1 MRRNFTVRVAI
12 HNWCI
17 CFSLLLFASA
27 LTFGAAPGKRIR
39 FAPKF
44 ARGETLRYRIESR
57 TTTTEKMTSPILNPE
72 GGTRSNLLI
81 HLLVRLDVL
90 DAPVVGHSDVARFR
104 ATYEKS
110 SAEADSDAFDP
121 AQPSPA
127 DEYAH
132 LEGHSIELTLGTSAQ
147 VTDVQGLSEVLSD
160 QSIAQ
165 SVLTWFSG
173 IAASSGFPS
182 GGIEIGQRWKSERP
196 VEGAPLAGLAWHVE
210 STYLRDEP
218 CAPSANSSGS
228 SPPTSGAE
236 SCAVILSRFEISR
249 RGAASSDVTPEDYRR
264 NGLRVSGTWIGSG
277 EALDSISLSTGLLV
291 RSTQTFDQ
299 QMDYRIT
306 SASTGSSVRNQS
318 HVQTQSEVTLAPAVS
333 PAPSS

>member
-1 MRRNFTVRVAI
+1 MRRNRNFPARTKWLGLALCACVPTAAI
-12 HNWCI
+12 GL
-17 CFSLLLFASA
+17 S
-27 LTFGAAPGKRIR
+27 AAPGKRIR
-39 FAPKF
+39 LAPKF
-44 ARGETLRYRIESR
+44 VRGETLRYRVESR
-57 TTTTEKMTSPILNPE
+57 TTTTGKTTTPILNPE
-72 GGTRSNLLI
+72 GGTRANLLI

-90 DAPVVGHSDVARFR
+90 DFPGHSGLARLR
-104 ATYEKS
+104 ATYEES
-110 SAEADSDAFDP
+110 SAESDSDAFDP
-121 AQPSPA
+121 AQPSLA

-132 LEGHSIELTLGTSAQ
+132 LQGRSIELTLGTGAQ
-147 VTDVQGLSEVLSD
+147 ATDVQGLSEVLAD
-160 QSIAQ
+160 QSTAQ
-165 SVLTWFSG
+165 SVLTWFG
-173 IAASSGFPS
+173 GVAASSGFPS

-196 VEGAPLAGLAWHVE
+196 VEGAPLVGLAWRVE

-218 CAPSANSSGS
+218 CAPSANSSA
-228 SPPTSGAE
+228 SPPPASGTE

-264 NGLRVSGTWIGSG
+264 NGLRVSGTWTGSG
-277 EALDSISLSTGLLV
+277 EVLDSISLSTGLLV

-318 HVQTQSEVTLAPAVS
+318 HVQTQSEVTLAPAAS